1 MGFDM
6 VSTSKPLKSVC
17 PPVKSVN
24 GKSIF
29 ELH

>member
-1 MGFDM
+1 MGSDM
-6 VSTSKPLKSVC
+6 GSMSKSLKSVC